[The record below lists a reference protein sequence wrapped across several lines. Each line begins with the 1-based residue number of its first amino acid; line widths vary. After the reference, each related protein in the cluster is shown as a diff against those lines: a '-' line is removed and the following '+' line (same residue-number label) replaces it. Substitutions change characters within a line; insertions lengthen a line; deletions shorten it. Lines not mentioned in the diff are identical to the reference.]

1 MLRCHV
7 RCYAGGMKSVARLY
21 KNFQPENYK
30 LHLVILDPAALRF
43 NGYVII
49 RGRKTGRPSQR
60 LTLHQND
67 LHIDSATI
75 TKRDKKGE
83 RDIPVSRIN
92 RHQSLQEVRL
102 HTDELLYP
110 GEYELYLTFHGTIT
124 RAMTGLYPSYFNVE
138 GKEHVLLATQF
149 ESHFA
154 RNVFPCI
161 DEPEAKAT
169 FDLIL
174 TTPPEL
180 TVLANTPVLHQEH
193 LDAQTTSHIST
204 TFATTPKMSTYLL
217 AFVIGELQSVSTLT
231 KRGTEVS
238 VWATIAQPLGAL
250 DYALDVAKRSVEFF
264 EDYFGIPYPLPKLD
278 HVGLPDFTSGA
289 MENWGLIT
297 YRERLLLAYPGEAS
311 QSIREYIAMVIA
323 HETSHQWFGNLVT
336 MKWWDD
342 LWLNESFANM
352 MEYQAVDHM
361 FPEWHIWD
369 TFTMNEGLAALRRDA
384 TAGVQAVKT
393 SVHHPDEINTLFDGS
408 IVYAKGGR
416 VLAMMKAYLGET
428 AFRKGLT
435 AYFKK
440 HAYGN
445 TTGADLWHSLGE
457 ASGIDVAAFMNPWL
471 ERSGFP
477 VVSAELQGENVELS
491 QAHFLESGIVSDGQ
505 LWPVPLFSNHSELP
519 KRLDAEKLSAK
530 VTGDEP
536 LVINERAIGHYLVH
550 YVNPAHRQQLV
561 DLVAEQKLAV
571 TDRLMLLYGAS
582 TMSRAGIQPF
592 GDVLRLLAAYEAE
605 SAEPVWDIM
614 AGVLGEG
621 RRFLDLDESL
631 EPHIKSYIRNL
642 IAKEYKRLGWEE
654 KPDES
659 ADDRKLRA
667 TIIGL
672 GAYAE
677 ETAIVD
683 KAIALFNSHVE
694 HNVALA
700 PELRGIV
707 FSVAV
712 REKVAGA
719 LEYLLKLHDET
730 ANSDLKADIMGGL
743 TATHDPKEAT
753 VLLNRL
759 TDARLVK
766 PQDADY
772 WLFYLIRNRHTRKVA
787 WDWMVAHWDW
797 IEKTYGD
804 DKSYD
809 DFPRVIAGAC
819 NTKAWAKKFEDFFG
833 PKREERIL
841 ERNINIAL
849 NEIDTRV
856 KWLDRDLASVR
867 QFFNA

>member
-1 MLRCHV
+1 M
-7 RCYAGGMKSVARLY
+7 
-21 KNFQPENYK
+21 
-30 LHLVILDPAALRF
+30 VILDPAAMQF
-43 NGYVII
+43 NGYVVI
-49 RGRKTGRPSQR
+49 RGRKSGRPSQR
-60 LTLHQND
+60 ITLHQNG
-67 LHIDSATI
+67 LSIDSATI
-75 TKRDKKGE
+75 TRRDKKGE
-83 RDIPVSRIN
+83 REIPVSRIN
-92 RHQSLQEVRL
+92 CHKSLQEVRL

-110 GEYELYLTFHGTIT
+110 GEYELYVTFHGTVT
-124 RAMTGLYPSYFNVE
+124 RAMTGLYPCFFNVD

-149 ESHFA
+149 ESHYA

-169 FDLIL
+169 FDLML

-180 TVLANTPVLHQEH
+180 TVLANTPVLRQEH
-193 LDAQTTSHIST
+193 LDEQTTSNITT

-217 AFVIGELQSVSTLT
+217 AFVIGELQSKSTLT
-231 KRGTEVS
+231 KHGTEVS
-238 VWATIAQPLGAL
+238 VWATIAQPLDAL

-278 HVGLPDFTSGA
+278 HVALPDFTSGA

-311 QSIREYIAMVIA
+311 QSIREYIAMVVA

-352 MEYQAVDHM
+352 MEYQAVDDI

-369 TFTMNEGLAALRRDA
+369 TFTMSEGLAALRRDSI
-384 TAGVQAVKT
+384 AGVQAIKT
-393 SVHHPDEINTLFDGS
+393 GVRHPDEINTLFDGS

-416 VLAMMKAYLGET
+416 VLAMLKAYLGE
-428 AFRKGLT
+428 AVFRKGLT

-440 HAYGN
+440 HQYGN
-445 TTGADLWHSLGE
+445 TTGDDLWQALGE

-477 VVSAELQGENVELS
+477 VVTVDLEGNTTALR

-519 KRLDAEKLSAK
+519 KHIDTEKLSAK
-530 VTGDEP
+530 VTGSEP
-536 LVINERAIGHYLVH
+536 LVINEHAIGHYLVN
-550 YVNPAHRQQLV
+550 YVNPAHRQQLQE
-561 DLVAEQKLAV
+561 LVANQKLAV

-582 TMSRAGIQPF
+582 SMSRAGIQPF
-592 GDVLRLLAAYEAE
+592 GDVLKLLAAYDEE

-614 AGVLGEG
+614 AGVLGEA
-621 RRFLDLDESL
+621 RRFLDLDDTL
-631 EPHIKSYIRNL
+631 EPQIKAYIRRL
-642 IAKEYKRLGWEE
+642 IVKEFERLGWEE
-654 KPDES
+654 KADES
-659 ADDRKLRA
+659 ADDQKLRA

-672 GAYAE
+672 GAYADE
-677 ETAIVD
+677 PAIVD
-683 KAIALFNSHVE
+683 KAKELFAAFME
-694 HNVALA
+694 HDEPLA
-700 PELRGIV
+700 PELRGII
-707 FSVAV
+707 FSVAI
-712 REKVAGA
+712 REKVPGA
-719 LEYLLKLHDET
+719 MDYLLKLHDET
-730 ANSDLKADIMGGL
+730 ANSDLKADVMGGL
-743 TATHDPKEAT
+743 TSTRDPAEAAI
-753 VLLNRL
+753 LLDRL

-772 WLFYLIRNRHTRKVA
+772 WLFYLVRNRYTRDVA
-787 WDWMVAHWDW
+787 WDWTVQHWEW
-797 IEKTYGD
+797 VEKTYGD

-833 PKREERIL
+833 PKRSQLIL
-841 ERNINIAL
+841 ERNINIAM
-849 NEIDTRV
+849 NEIATRV
-856 KWLDRDLASVR
+856 AWLERDLPSV
-867 QFFNA
+867 QEFFKA